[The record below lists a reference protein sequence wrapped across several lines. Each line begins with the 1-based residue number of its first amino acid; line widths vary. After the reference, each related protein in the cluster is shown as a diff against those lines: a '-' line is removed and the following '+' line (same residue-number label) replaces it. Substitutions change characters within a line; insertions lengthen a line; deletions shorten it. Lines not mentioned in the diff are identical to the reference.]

1 MDDSTLRQLIRDKLR
16 DGRLPVDS
24 IPRIWG
30 GAGAGEA
37 CDACGDLVTK
47 DVLIM
52 EGVSASRT
60 GQSVQFHVRC
70 FYMWDQERREK
81 DLVQ

>member
-1 MDDSTLRQLIRDKLR
+1 MDDATLRQLIRDKLR
-16 DGRLPVDS
+16 DARLPIDS

-30 GAGAGEA
+30 GQGSGEA
-37 CDACGDLVTK
+37 CDACEDIVTK

-70 FYMWDQERREK
+70 FYMWDQERRAK
-81 DLVQ
+81 DLIP

>member
-1 MDDSTLRQLIRDKLR
+1 MDDSKLREDIRAKLR

-24 IPRIWG
+24 IPRVWG
-30 GAGAGEA
+30 GAGAGEL
-37 CDACGDLVTK
+37 CDACEDIVTK

-52 EGVSASRT
+52 EGISASRT

-70 FYMWDQERREK
+70 FYMWDQERRAKE
-81 DLVQ
+81 LVR

>member
-1 MDDSTLRQLIRDKLR
+1 MDDGTLRQLIRDKLH
-16 DGRLPVDS
+16 DTRLPIDS

-30 GAGAGEA
+30 GQGSGET
-37 CDACGDLVTK
+37 CDACEDIVTK

-52 EGVSASRT
+52 EGVSTTST

-70 FYMWDQERREK
+70 FYMWDQERREPE
-81 DLVQ
+81 LAA